1 MKLSLSTRLAGDFD
15 EGVRS
20 RGQAYFYR
28 GRVHIQP
35 GSGDE
40 VEARVKGSR
49 NYDVSL
55 DWEDEQLSA
64 DCDCSYFDSAGP
76 CKHLWATILA
86 ADAEGY
92 LSDAAANVLVLDCG
106 VHHPDEEP
114 DYEKYE
120 YARGNRFPPRPV
132 VEIPKPPPKL
142 PAWQRQIIE
151 ISQPRAETGRP
162 SDAWAAKR
170 QILYIVD
177 VPNSIS
183 PGCPVLSL
191 GSCSP

>member
-28 GRVHIQP
+28 GRVHIQH

-55 DWEDEQLSA
+55 YWEDDQLSA
-64 DCDCSYFDSAGP
+64 DCDCEYYDSAGP

-86 ADAEGY
+86 ADAQGL
-92 LSDAAANVLVLDCG
+92 LSAAAAAADLILNDGDYDPDL
-106 VHHPDEEP
+106 DEEP
-114 DYEKYE
+114 DYEEYE
-120 YARGNRFPPRPV
+120 RGLHRPPV
-132 VEIPKPPPKL
+132 IAAIPKPPPAPKV
-142 PAWQRQIIE
+142 PAWQRQIAE
-151 ISQPRAETGRP
+151 ISQPGAETGWSGSEWP
-162 SDAWAAKR
+162 AKR
-170 QILYIVD
+170 RILY
-177 VPNSIS
+177 
-183 PGCPVLSL
+183 
-191 GSCSP
+191 